1 MIFSMYR
8 FVKIFLLIVAVVMMQ
23 AMNIFSQLE
32 APQKKI
38 RTAKQDSLLKKPQN
52 QDTTYL
58 LNRTKTTES
67 IDTLQPKTIDTST
80 VSSSLEDIIKFK
92 ATDSIRFEV
101 NRKHLYMRG
110 QSKVEYKTQRLE
122 AEIVE
127 FFFDSSLLSSQGAKN
142 AEGKLFGFPSF
153 TDNNET
159 YYGEKINYNFKTKQ
173 GTISLGET
181 QLSESYYFGSKIKR
195 VDEDEYFV
203 QDGRY
208 TTCNAPHPHFYF
220 GSPKMKVV
228 PGDRVFLDP
237 LIFYVEDLPVFIV
250 PLGLYFP
257 NKSGRQSGLVVPSFF
272 FSQTRG
278 VTIQN
283 LGLYLAL
290 SDYYDTRF
298 SLDFYSKGGFLV
310 KNYTQWKYRNE
321 LSGNFDVSFGRIRL
335 STDEPYR
342 KSWGLNLQHNHRI
355 NPFENFSASL
365 RFSSQDFFRQ
375 TSTDLFIRQTQDLT
389 SNASYTKAFENGSSL
404 SIAYSRS
411 QNIITQEYTE
421 TPAISYVIPQ
431 INPFSFLTGTF
442 LKDISFQYSLNASHQ
457 KSKQIR
463 IANLDSVNK
472 DTSFAFNYITKI
484 VHNPS
489 ISLQLPKWSY
499 FSVTPFFS
507 FSFNNYFR
515 RLTKTMNPADTVV
528 YESIEKGF
536 FTEYR
541 YSFGVSLSTKLYGIV
556 KPNIFGIRALR
567 HTISP
572 SIQYSYTPNLSNP
585 KFGFYGKYFDYKENR
600 EIMYSRFEKD
610 GGGIAP
616 TSLYQQISYSITNQ
630 FSAKIFTSDTSE
642 DKTLD
647 FLNATLSGSYNFVA
661 DSLRFSDINVSIYTP
676 TIPGIT
682 LNASLGLTL
691 YDQDPSQDQQGRIS
705 YRKVNRFLIE
715 TGKGLFRLTNFSLN
729 FSTGFGG
736 GQIPQSQTTGQQSN
750 DSLSLGERFAL
761 RRNYEAEQC
770 DFWGDQSPGYQPFSM
785 LWNCNI
791 DLNYN
796 YNHQLLNVKTHS
808 LLATISFSLNPTRS
822 WAIRVSGQYDIINR
836 ELLSPVIN
844 INKDLHCWDLT
855 FIWYP
860 IGYNRGFYFRF
871 GIKSSILRDLKIERR
886 SSPIY

>member
-1 MIFSMYR
+1 MGKLIKM
-8 FVKIFLLIVAVVMMQ
+8 LLVLYVMTLVEGLSL
-23 AMNIFSQLE
+23 FSQLE
-32 APQKKI
+32 PPRKKI
-38 RTAKQDSLLKKPQN
+38 LPAKQDSLLVHPSS
-52 QDTTYL
+52 QDTSRL
-58 LNRTKTTES
+58 FNQKDTTRIVDTLHTQAIDTTISRSS
-67 IDTLQPKTIDTST
+67 ID
-80 VSSSLEDIIKFK
+80 DIIKFK
-92 ATDSIRFEV
+92 ATDSVRFEV

-110 QSKVEYKTQRLE
+110 QSKVEYKKQKLE
-122 AEIVE
+122 AEIIE
-127 FFFDSSLLSSQGAKN
+127 FFFDSSLLTSQGAKN
-142 AEGKLFGFPSF
+142 AEGKSFGFPSF

-159 YYGEKINYNFKTKQ
+159 YFGEKINYNFRTKQ

-181 QLSESYYFGSKIKR
+181 QIAEGYYFGSKIKR
-195 VDEDEYFV
+195 ISEDEFFV
-203 QDGRY
+203 QEGRY
-208 TTCNAPHPHFYF
+208 TTCNAPHPHFFF
-220 GSPKMKVV
+220 GSPKMKVI

-237 LIFYVEDLPVFIV
+237 LIFYVEDIPVFVV

-257 NKSGRQSGLVVPSFF
+257 NKTGRQSGLIVPSFF

-298 SLDFYSKGGFLV
+298 SLDFFSKGGFLV

-321 LSGNFDVSFGRIRL
+321 LNGSFDVSFGRVRL
-335 STDEPYR
+335 STDEPYQ
-342 KSWGLNLQHNHRI
+342 KSWGFNLQHNHRI

-365 RFSSQDFFRQ
+365 RLSSQDFFRQ
-375 TSTDLFIRQTQDLT
+375 TSTDLLVRQTQDMT
-389 SNASYTKAFENGSSL
+389 SNASYTRAFENGSSMA
-404 SIAYSRS
+404 IAYSRS

-421 TPAISYVIPQ
+421 TPTISYTIPQ
-431 INPFSFLTGTF
+431 INPFSFLSGTF
-442 LKDISFQYSLNASHQ
+442 LKDISFQYSMNASYQ
-457 KSKQIR
+457 KSKQLR
-463 IANLDSVNK
+463 ITNLN
-472 DTSFAFNYITKI
+472 DTSFAFNHVSK
-484 VHNPS
+484 VSHSPS

-507 FSFNNYFR
+507 FSVNNYFR
-515 RLTKTMNPADTVV
+515 RLTKTMEPADSSIR
-528 YESIEKGF
+528 ESIEKGF
-536 FTEYR
+536 FAEYR
-541 YSFGVSLSTKLYGIV
+541 YSLGVNFSTKLYGIV

-585 KFGFYGKYFDYKENR
+585 KFGFYGKYYDYKQSR
-600 EIMYSRFEKD
+600 EIVYSRFEKD
-610 GGGIAP
+610 GGGLAP
-616 TSLYQQISYSITNQ
+616 TSLYQQISYSLSNQ

-647 FLNATLSGSYNFVA
+647 FFNATFSGSYNFAA
-661 DSLRFSDINVSIYTP
+661 DSLRFSDISVSLYTP
-676 TIPGIT
+676 SIPGVT
-682 LNASLGLTL
+682 LNANLGLTL
-691 YDQDPSQDQQGRIS
+691 YDQDPSSDARGNVS
-705 YRKVNRFLIE
+705 YHKVNRFLIE
-715 TGKGLFRLTNFSLN
+715 AGKGLFRLTNFSLN
-729 FSTGFGG
+729 FSTSFGG
-736 GQIPQSQTTGQQSN
+736 GQIPQGQTTQQKPS

-761 RRNYEAEQC
+761 RRNYEDEQC
-770 DFWGDQSPGYQPFSM
+770 DFWGEQTPGYQPFSIR
-785 LWNCNI
+785 WNCNL

-796 YNHQLLNVKTHS
+796 YNNQQLNVRTHS
-808 LLATISFSLNPTRS
+808 LLATISFSLNPTQT

-860 IGYNRGFYFRF
+860 IGLNRGFYFRF